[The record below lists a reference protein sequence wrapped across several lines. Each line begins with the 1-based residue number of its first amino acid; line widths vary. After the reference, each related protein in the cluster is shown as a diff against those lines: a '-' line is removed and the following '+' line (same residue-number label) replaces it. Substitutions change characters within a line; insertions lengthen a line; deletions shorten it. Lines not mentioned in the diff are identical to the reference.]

1 MNFSNVN
8 DHPAY
13 REPGNETEGV
23 KSYLP
28 VLLTG
33 LILLIWPLLQR
44 LVLWSDPTIGFVD
57 PNIWLLLLFSLI
69 SFVVVLVLSWW
80 LLKSG
85 WQLLKLPAISQVV
98 SQFKTLASWQQLSF
112 FLASFALLLLVAL
125 GIFSAVI

>member
-13 REPGNETEGV
+13 RERGNETEGT

-85 WQLLKLPAISQVV
+85 WQLLQLPGISQLV

>member
-13 REPGNETEGV
+13 RECGNETEGF

-85 WQLLKLPAISQVV
+85 WQLLKLPAISQLV